1 MLRAADGAS
10 LACASNLIDAVYSFE
25 YNETYLHIQT
35 AGPLPQWYSSLS
47 DEHKGDPGADQK
59 MEEGSFGDSKPVG
72 DGIFEARIHV
82 GAGWRI
88 YYIVVGNELILL
100 MHGGTKRTEKRN
112 TETAAK
118 GKK

>member
-1 MLRAADGAS
+1 MKPTYTSKWLD
-10 LACASNLIDAVYSFE
+10 SF
-25 YNETYLHIQT
+25 HK
-35 AGPLPQWYSSLS
+35 WYSGLS
-47 DEHKGDPGADQK
+47 DEHKGLILARIK
-59 MEEGSFGDSKPVG
+59 TMEEGSFGDSKPVG

-100 MHGGTKRTEKRN
+100 MHRGTKRTEKRN